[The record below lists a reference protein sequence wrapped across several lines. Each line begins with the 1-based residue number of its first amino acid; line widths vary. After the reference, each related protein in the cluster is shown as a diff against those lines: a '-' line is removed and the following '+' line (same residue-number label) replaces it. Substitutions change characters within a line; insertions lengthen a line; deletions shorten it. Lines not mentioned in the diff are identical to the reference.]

1 LASAS
6 TIGGARDAV
15 VLDDTQKL
23 GPLEAR
29 HRPRR
34 PRQVTRR
41 RACVTAHLE
50 PMWQALWQCRAGTRF
65 EFELL
70 IADERRDRA
79 FEDIHGL
86 VLARGC
92 EWDLRRL
99 AARAP

>member
-1 LASAS
+1 VRSTGANAYASDG
-6 TIGGARDAV
+6 TVIIGGSFTVVGDAAQSG
-15 VLDDTQKL
+15 L
-23 GPLEAR
+23 
-29 HRPRR
+29 
-34 PRQVTRR
+34 
-41 RACVTAHLE
+41 
-50 PMWQALWQCRAGTRF
+50 
-65 EFELL
+65 LL

>member
-1 LASAS
+1 
-6 TIGGARDAV
+6 
-15 VLDDTQKL
+15 
-23 GPLEAR
+23 
-29 HRPRR
+29 
-34 PRQVTRR
+34 
-41 RACVTAHLE
+41 
-50 PMWQALWQCRAGTRF
+50 MWQALWQCRAGTRF